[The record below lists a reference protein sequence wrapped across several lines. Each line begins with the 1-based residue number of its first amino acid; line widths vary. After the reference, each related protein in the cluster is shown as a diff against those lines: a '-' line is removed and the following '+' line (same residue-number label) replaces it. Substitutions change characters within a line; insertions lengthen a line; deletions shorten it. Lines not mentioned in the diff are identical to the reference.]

1 MKLVPPADSRTYRLL
16 MLLFLLAL
24 SAPVALAQE
33 KNEKK
38 EEAKEE
44 KKEEGLPL
52 KPTRTI
58 AFTTEEGTWL
68 SLDVAPDGQRLV
80 FELLGDLY
88 TLPLTG
94 GQATRITSGP
104 AFDSQPRFSPDG
116 KWIAFL
122 TDRDGADNLWI
133 AKADGSEPK
142 KLSKD
147 TQAEFASPTWS
158 ADGNYVIVSRSTWG
172 LRTFELWMYHVQGG
186 SGVQVTKAKPKPDTP
201 TSQRHNAIGVVASP
215 DGRYLYYA
223 RRSGGFQYN
232 ANFPIWQIARRD
244 LITGDEDVLTAD
256 VGSAFRPVVSPDGS
270 KLIYGTRHDTQTGLR
285 LRDLKTG
292 EDHWLLHPVQRDD
305 QESRFTRDLL
315 PSYAFIPGGEEI
327 VTSYH
332 GKLQRVKLAS
342 GEATEIPFT
351 AEVSQELG
359 PRLYF
364 PYRLEEGPVRAR
376 IIQDPTQSPD
386 GKRLA
391 FSALTHVYVM
401 DLPDGAPRRV
411 TTVEAREFQPAWSP
425 DGQWLAYVTWSSD
438 GGHLWKVRGDGSGTP
453 VQLTRK
459 AAFYSD
465 PVWSPD
471 GARVVALRGSA
482 YMRME
487 AEREFSGVPPIPLDL
502 IWVAALPES
511 GSPES
516 GEGGD
521 VNLVVPARGLGKP
534 HFTHEKDRIF
544 LYGLGFFTEDG
555 GQGLISV
562 RFDGTDRREHL
573 KVTGTG
579 LYFSEK
585 PVAASDV
592 RLSPDGRWVLAH
604 VQNQVYLLA
613 VPQVGGEAPSVDVN
627 KPAVPLKKLTEVGA
641 DYFAWADEGK
651 TLTWA
656 VGSTFFRQPFDTVK
670 FEEPKKKEGEKEEEA
685 KEENEAEE
693 EKERPLY
700 EEIAVVVERPRH
712 KPEGAVV
719 LRGARVITM
728 KGDEVIEDADVVITD
743 NRITGVGRRGRVP
756 VPAGARIFDLRGTTI
771 VPGFVDTHAHWGEI
785 RKGVLDVQNWSFLAN
800 LAYGVTAGLDV
811 QTMTNDM
818 FAYQDLVDIGE
829 ILGPRAYS
837 TGPGIFSDNNF
848 KSAEEAKGV
857 LRKYKEHYRTRNL
870 KSYVV
875 GNRKQ
880 RQFVV
885 MAANEL
891 EMMPTTE
898 GALDLK
904 LDLTHALDGF
914 TGNEH
919 SLPIVPLYK
928 DVVELFAQS
937 GIGYTPTLLVNYGGP
952 FAENFFYE
960 TTEVHDDAKLRRF
973 TPHNIIDD
981 KTRRRQWFRQDEY
994 AYPKTAAEAAK
1005 IVRAGGRVGIGS
1017 HGQLQ
1022 GLGYHWEMWAL
1033 SSGGLTP
1040 MEVLRAATLHGA
1052 EIIGYAQD
1060 VGSLEPGK
1068 MADLVVLEK
1077 NPLDDIKN
1085 TNTIRYVMKN
1095 GELFEGD
1102 TLKQVWPVEK
1112 ELAPLWWWDDE
1123 PSA

>member
-1 MKLVPPADSRTYRLL
+1 MKLVPPTNTWSYRLL

-24 SAPVALAQE
+24 SAPAGLAQE
-33 KNEKK
+33 KTENTD
-38 EEAKEE
+38 EAKEE

-58 AFTTEEGTWL
+58 AFTTDEGTWL
-68 SLDVAPDGQRLV
+68 SLDVAPDAQKLV

-88 TLPLTG
+88 TLPLAG
-94 GQATRITSGP
+94 GSATRITSGP

-116 KWIAFL
+116 EWIAFL
-122 TDRDGADNLWI
+122 SDRDGAENLWI

-147 TQAEFASPTWS
+147 EAAEFASPAWS
-158 ADGNYVIVSRSTWG
+158 PEGDYVIVSRSTWG

-186 SGVQVTKAKPKPDTP
+186 AGVQITKAKPKPDTP
-201 TSQRHNAIGVVASP
+201 NSQRHNAIGVVASP

-223 RRSGGFQYN
+223 RKSGGFQYN
-232 ANFPIWQIARRD
+232 TGFPLWQIARRD
-244 LITGDEDVLTAD
+244 LITGDEDVLTQAP
-256 VGSAFRPVVSPDGS
+256 GSAFRPLISPDG
-270 KLIYGTRHDTQTGLR
+270 KQLIYGTRYETQTGLR
-285 LRDLKTG
+285 LRNLETG
-292 EDHWLLHPVQRDD
+292 EDRWLLYPVQRDD
-305 QESRFTRDLL
+305 QEARFTRDLL
-315 PSYAFIPGGEEI
+315 PGYAFLPGGEEI
-327 VTSYH
+327 VASYNGRLH
-332 GKLQRVKLAS
+332 RVNLAT
-342 GEATEIPFT
+342 GEAREIPFT
-351 AEVSQELG
+351 AEVAQELG
-359 PRLYF
+359 PQLYF

-376 IIQDPTQSPD
+376 ILQDPTQSPN
-386 GKRLA
+386 GTRLA

-401 DLPDGAPRRV
+401 DLPGGGPRRV
-411 TTVEAREFQPAWSP
+411 TLAEAREFQPAWSP

-438 GGHLWKVRGDGSGTP
+438 GGHLWKVRADGSDQP
-453 VQLTRK
+453 VRLTRT

-471 GARVVALRGSA
+471 GTRIVALRGSA
-482 YMRME
+482 HMRTE
-487 AEREFSGVPPIPLDL
+487 AESEFSGIPQIPLDL

-511 GSPES
+511 G
-516 GEGGD
+516 EGGEA
-521 VNLVVPARGLGKP
+521 NLVVPARGLGKP
-534 HFTHEKDRIF
+534 HFTHDKNRIF

-562 RFDGTDRREHL
+562 RFDGTDRREHI

-579 LYFSEK
+579 IYFSEK
-585 PVAASDV
+585 PVAASDA
-592 RLSPDGRWVLAH
+592 RLSPDGRWVLAQ
-604 VQNQVYLLA
+604 VQNQLYLLA
-613 VPQVGGEAPSVDVN
+613 VPQVGGSAPSVDVN

-670 FEEPKKKEGEKEEEA
+670 FEEPKKKEEKEEEQA
-685 KEENEAEE
+685 EETAEAEE
-693 EKERPLY
+693 E
-700 EEIAVVVERPRH
+700 EEPSPVDEIEVALEFPRH
-712 KPEGAVV
+712 QPEGTIV

-728 KGDEVIEDADVVITD
+728 KDDEVIENADVVVTD
-743 NRITGVGRRGRVP
+743 NRLAAVGRRGRVQ
-756 VPAGARIFDLRGTTI
+756 VPAGAHVVDVSGATI

-818 FAYQDLVDIGE
+818 FAYQDLVDTGD

-857 LRKYKEHYRTRNL
+857 IRKYKEHYRTHNL

-880 RQFVV
+880 RQFVAL
-885 MAANEL
+885 AAKEL

-973 TPHNIIDD
+973 TPHPILDD
-981 KTRRRQWFRQDEY
+981 KTRRRQQWFRPDEY

-1005 IVRAGGRVGIGS
+1005 IIRAGGRVGIGS

-1033 SSGGLTP
+1033 ASGGLTP

-1052 EIIGYAQD
+1052 EIIGYAED

-1068 MADLVVLEK
+1068 LADLVVLEK
-1077 NPLDDIKN
+1077 NPLEDIKN
-1085 TNTIRYVMKN
+1085 TNSVRYVMKN
-1095 GELFEGD
+1095 GELFEGN
-1102 TLKQVWPVEK
+1102 TLKQIWPVEK

-1123 PSA
+1123 P